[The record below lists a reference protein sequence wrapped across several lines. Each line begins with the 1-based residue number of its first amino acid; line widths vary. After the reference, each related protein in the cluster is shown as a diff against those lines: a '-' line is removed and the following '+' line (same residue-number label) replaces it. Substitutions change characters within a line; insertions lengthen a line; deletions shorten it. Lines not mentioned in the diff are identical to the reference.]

1 MAFESV
7 RPHTLVLKRLSISGL
22 PDVYKVYGGKNEDIW
37 CATFVCSDEAQ
48 AWIDG
53 GKHFGQP
60 VKGYK
65 HDAPGKDS
73 GTVPEA
79 AGGAAEGSVRE
90 VQERD
95 AGGSGSTLLVP

>member
-1 MAFESV
+1 MSTEPV

-37 CATFVCSDEAQ
+37 CATFVDSDEAQ

-53 GKHFGQP
+53 SKHYGQS
-60 VKGYK
+60 VKGYV

-73 GTVPEA
+73 GAVPEA
-79 AGGAAEGSVRE
+79 AGGAAEGGVRE
-90 VQERD
+90 VPERD
-95 AGGSGSTLLVP
+95 EGRSGSALLVP